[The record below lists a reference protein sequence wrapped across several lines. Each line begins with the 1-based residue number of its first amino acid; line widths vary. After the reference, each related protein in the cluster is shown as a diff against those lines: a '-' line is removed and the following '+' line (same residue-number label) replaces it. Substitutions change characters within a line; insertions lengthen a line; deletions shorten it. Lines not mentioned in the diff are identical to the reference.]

1 MKNKVRSDQY
11 NKRKV
16 LHCNKRSQ
24 SMSQKFGINGNTD
37 VVYYTADP
45 RCINSEG
52 LDHFLNYQFSVTKAK
67 SRNYKFRFL
76 KDGWLKTVLRV
87 GGFLCILIGFLYQ
100 SCSFLKLY
108 LKFPTTMEL
117 NVANEAVIDFPAIT
131 VCNSNPVRYQE
142 WCKKNPFVCIRKPNE
157 TLEDIRKRLEYLYDK
172 LSRERRIQLGIRFED
187 FVIHAEYEEEIIKEK
202 FDWYYDY
209 EFTNCYT
216 FNAIWGDHNR
226 PLRKAFL
233 FNPVTGTSSELTL
246 CVNIDVNNYSNLTGS
261 VVGRVMMTIHAN
273 DIVPNPTYDAASLEA
288 GKFYSYG
295 IQKVTTELLER
306 PYQTKCRNYEKEK
319 EVRTGAKMSQKNCL
333 LECFKA
339 ETQKTCGCTYRRL
352 SLMYGGT
359 PCEHDSQYHCLTVID
374 DQVFSTCNPQCPM
387 ACRKIEFKYVAT
399 DSEPLREES
408 AIYEK
413 MQIDKIFQSREEMKN
428 MACLRIHYGSTE
440 TRTMAYKPKYAFI
453 ELFSLLGGYSGLWLG
468 FSLFKCYEFLLTK
481 FTELKSRKKVAPGK
495 VKKIKKKKY

>member
-1 MKNKVRSDQY
+1 
-11 NKRKV
+11 
-16 LHCNKRSQ
+16 
-24 SMSQKFGINGNTD
+24 MSQKFGINENTD
-37 VVYYTADP
+37 LFYYTADP
-45 RCINSEG
+45 RHVNSEG
-52 LDHFLNYQFSVTKAK
+52 LDHFLNYQFAVTKAK

-76 KDGWLKTVLRV
+76 KEGWLKTVLRV

-142 WCKKNPFVCIRKPNE
+142 WCKNNPFVCIRKPNE

-187 FVIHAEYEEEIIKEK
+187 FVIHAEYEEEIIKE
-202 FDWYYDY
+202 
-209 EFTNCYT
+209 N
-216 FNAIWGDHNR
+216 
-226 PLRKAFL
+226 
-233 FNPVTGTSSELTL
+233 
-246 CVNIDVNNYSNLTGS
+246 NLTGS

-306 PYQTKCRNYEKEK
+306 PYQTKCRNYEKRK

-374 DQVFSTCNPQCPM
+374 DQVFNTCNPQCPM
-387 ACRKIEFKYVAT
+387 ACRYVA
-399 DSEPLREES
+399 
-408 AIYEK
+408 
-413 MQIDKIFQSREEMKN
+413 
-428 MACLRIHYGSTE
+428 C
-440 TRTMAYKPKYAFI
+440 
-453 ELFSLLGGYSGLWLG
+453 
-468 FSLFKCYEFLLTK
+468 
-481 FTELKSRKKVAPGK
+481 
-495 VKKIKKKKY
+495 